1 MKSCAGTYYVTV
13 IEDTSS
19 SQIIG
24 TATLVVEHK
33 FIHSTGQVFTL
44 RFALG
49 LGQNLYRFRFGPWV
63 PISV

>member
-13 IEDTSS
+13 IEDTNS

-33 FIHSTGQVFTL
+33 FIHSTGQVKKGEL
-44 RFALG
+44 SG
-49 LGQNLYRFRFGPWV
+49 HQIYSD
-63 PISV
+63 SVRNGD